1 MRLNQKP
8 STQRKSWLR
17 TRLLKRFARDTKG
30 VAAIEMAIVAAPFLA
45 IIFAIL
51 ESGLVYFSEFALEK
65 KVAEASRLIRTGQVT
80 DSNTAHA
87 DFKNTICNEVSPLFD
102 CSKIVLDVRSFSDFQ
117 SVNDTG
123 LPDPITKG
131 GGGSGGSLTELSN
144 WDTGGETD
152 VVVVR
157 VFYEW
162 DLILPGGITQMD
174 NLRTGKRFMSASASF
189 RNEPYNAIQINP

>member
-1 MRLNQKP
+1 MRLNRKR

-30 VAAIEMAIVAAPFLA
+30 VAAIEMALVAAPFIAVIL
-45 IIFAIL
+45 AIL

-80 DSNTAHA
+80 DSNTALA
-87 DFKNTICNEVSPLFD
+87 GFKDTICDEISPLFD
-102 CSKIVLDVRSFSDFQ
+102 CSKIVVDVRSFTDFQ
-117 SVNDTG
+117 AVNETG
-123 LPDPITKG
+123 LPDPTD
-131 GGGSGGSLTELSN
+131 GSDNLVALNG
-144 WDTGGETD
+144 WDTGGESD

-174 NLRTGKRFMSASASF
+174 NLRAGTRFMSASASF
-189 RNEPYNAIQINP
+189 RNEPFNAIQFNP